1 MKPIEVHTTFILGL
15 NIHSRTQH
23 SFSDSTFILGLNIHS
38 RTQHS
43 FSDST
48 FILLVAALLL
58 EKGASVDLQD
68 KTGQTALILASENGH
83 LEVVKQLLEKGA
95 RIDLKAINGNTAL
108 MLAKEKG
115 HHDIAAVLQSQ

>member
-1 MKPIEVHTTFILGL
+1 MP
-15 NIHSRTQH
+15 
-23 SFSDSTFILGLNIHS
+23 
-38 RTQHS
+38 
-43 FSDST
+43 
-48 FILLVAALLL
+48 
-58 EKGASVDLQD
+58 QD
-68 KTGQTALILASENGH
+68 MLASEKGH